1 MALVRQAADR
11 QKYIC
16 QGQSLNLFFPAGA
29 NKGELSKIHYM
40 AWKLGCKGLYYLR
53 TESSNR
59 AENVSKKVERD
70 RLMDGVEV
78 ETQEE
83 CIACQG

>member
-1 MALVRQAADR
+1 
-11 QKYIC
+11 
-16 QGQSLNLFFPAGA
+16 
-29 NKGELSKIHYM
+29 M